1 MAADTTYPSV
11 VQVRQDGNM
20 AVPTGQYIDIESGA
34 ALLYAAGGTAQVDY
48 VFLADERVKIAIAQG
63 GNVKSGTFYVTVG

>member
-34 ALLYAAGGTAQVDY
+34 TLKSGGTTIINGAGVMTP
-48 VFLADERVKIAIAQG
+48 FTADKVPVAWI
-63 GNVKSGTFYVTVG
+63 Y